1 MKHPRIEIYKYRKQ
15 PDEAAAAR
23 IHENILKG
31 TSSEKEVVSAWYTFL
46 EEQLVFPFYA
56 YIESPRSSPNVI
68 SSSRVK
74 VVKLAAMERCSAHGI
89 WLVGYPTPIR
99 AENVFYYCLADL
111 RSVETEIHAY
121 QVIQDYFYW
130 INQ

>member
-1 MKHPRIEIYKYRKQ
+1 MKHPRIEINQYWKK
-15 PDEAAAAR
+15 PDEAAEAR
-23 IHENILKG
+23 IHENILVG
-31 TSSEKEVVSAWYTFL
+31 TSSEKEIVSAWYTFL
-46 EEQLVFPFYA
+46 EENLVFPFYA
-56 YIESPRSSPNVI
+56 YIEKPKALERVVY
-68 SSSRVK
+68 SRVK
-74 VVKLAAMERCSAHGI
+74 VIKLAAMERCSAHGI

-130 INQ
+130 IKK

>member
-1 MKHPRIEIYKYRKQ
+1 MKHPRIEIYKYWKQ

-23 IHENILKG
+23 IHENILVG
-31 TSSEKEVVSAWYTFL
+31 TSSEKEIVSAWYTFL
-46 EEQLVFPFYA
+46 EENLVFPFYA
-56 YIESPRSSPNVI
+56 YIEKPKALERVVY
-68 SSSRVK
+68 SRVK
-74 VVKLAAMERCSAHGI
+74 VIKLAAMERCSPHGI
-89 WLVGYPTPIR
+89 WLVGYTTPIR